1 MLRVLQMSGEEVA
14 AVPVEELSDV
24 KALKR
29 RLLQQHGMP
38 PRFRQ
43 RLLLHDTQAILDD
56 TAELEGGMTL
66 QLLLLN
72 FNEPSQAKADE
83 LTEAASHGSAVQAGS
98 KSKPYR
104 DVNG

>member
-24 KALKR
+24 KALKH
-29 RLLQQHGMP
+29 RLRQHHGMP

-43 RLLLHDTQAILDD
+43 RLLLHHTQTILDD
-56 TAELEGGMTL
+56 NAELEGGRTL

-72 FNEPSQAKADE
+72 FNEPSPATDE
-83 LTEAASHGSAVQAGS
+83 LTAAASFCCSGRV
-98 KSKPYR
+98 
-104 DVNG
+104 

>member
-14 AVPVEELSDV
+14 AVPAEELSDV
-24 KALKR
+24 KALKQ
-29 RLLQQHGMP
+29 RLQQQHGMP

-72 FNEPSQAKADE
+72 FNEPSQAATDE
-83 LTEAASHGSAVQAGS
+83 LTTAASHGSAVQAGS
-98 KSKPYR
+98 Y
-104 DVNG
+104 